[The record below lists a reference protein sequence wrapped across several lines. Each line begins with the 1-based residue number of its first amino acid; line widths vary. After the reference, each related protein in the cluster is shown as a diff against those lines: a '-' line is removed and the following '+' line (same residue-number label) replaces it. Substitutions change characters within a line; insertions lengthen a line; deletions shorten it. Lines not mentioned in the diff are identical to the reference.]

1 VAGSSYPGGNYQ
13 NYFKKTHRERSIY
26 GRWNSFYGIFYLS
39 LLQYSISTLRN
50 SMKINHLTA
59 AEENFMKL
67 FWKMESFYLKDVM
80 EQHPEPKPHQN
91 TVSTYLKILVEKGY
105 LSTVKEGRIFK
116 YTVIVPFENYKKFLL
131 KELSHNFF
139 NDSGKEILE
148 FLFNEKLLTQDD
160 LKGYFDLKIEI
171 KPAKP
176 VKIEEPKYEFA
187 EEILNPK
194 KEKKAKSKEKEKEKD
209 KKKKKKKE

>member
-1 VAGSSYPGGNYQ
+1 
-13 NYFKKTHRERSIY
+13 
-26 GRWNSFYGIFYLS
+26 
-39 LLQYSISTLRN
+39 
-50 SMKINHLTA
+50 MKINHLTA

-67 FWKMESFYLKDVM
+67 FWKMESFYLKDIM

-116 YTVIVPFENYKKFLL
+116 YTVIVPFEDYKKFLL
-131 KELSHNFF
+131 KELSHHFF

-148 FLFNEKLLTQDD
+148 FLFSEKLLSQDD

-176 VKIEEPKYEFA
+176 AKSEEPKFEYA

-194 KEKKAKSKEKEKEKD
+194 KEKEKKGKTKEKEKEKEKD

>member
-1 VAGSSYPGGNYQ
+1 
-13 NYFKKTHRERSIY
+13 
-26 GRWNSFYGIFYLS
+26 
-39 LLQYSISTLRN
+39 
-50 SMKINHLTA
+50 MKINHLTA

-67 FWKMESFYLKDVM
+67 FWKMESFYLKDIM

-116 YTVIVPFENYKKFLL
+116 YTVLVPLEEYKKFLL

-139 NDSGKEILE
+139 NDSGKEILD
-148 FLFNEKLLTQDD
+148 FLFIEKLISQND

-171 KPAKP
+171 KPAK
-176 VKIEEPKYEFA
+176 VEEPKFEYA
-187 EEILNPK
+187 DEILSPK
-194 KEKKAKSKEKEKEKD
+194 KEKKTKGKEKEKEKE
-209 KKKKKKKE
+209 KKKKKKKDQ

>member
-1 VAGSSYPGGNYQ
+1 
-13 NYFKKTHRERSIY
+13 
-26 GRWNSFYGIFYLS
+26 
-39 LLQYSISTLRN
+39 
-50 SMKINHLTA
+50 MKINHLTS

-116 YTVIVPFENYKKFLL
+116 YTVLVPLEEYKKFLL
-131 KELSHNFF
+131 KELSHHFF

-148 FLFNEKLLTQDD
+148 LLLNEKLISQEDM
-160 LKGYFDLKIEI
+160 KGYFDLKIEI
-171 KPAKP
+171 KPAK
-176 VKIEEPKYEFA
+176 IEEPKFEFA
-187 EEILNPK
+187 DEILNPK
-194 KEKKAKSKEKEKEKD
+194 KEKKAKGKDKEKD

>member
-1 VAGSSYPGGNYQ
+1 
-13 NYFKKTHRERSIY
+13 
-26 GRWNSFYGIFYLS
+26 
-39 LLQYSISTLRN
+39 
-50 SMKINHLTA
+50 MKINHLTA

-139 NDSGKEILE
+139 NNSGKEILE
-148 FLFNEKLLTQDD
+148 FLFNEKLVTQND

-171 KPAKP
+171 KPTKP
-176 VKIEEPKYEFA
+176 VKIEEPKFEIA

-194 KEKKAKSKEKEKEKD
+194 KEKKTKTKEKEKDKEKD

>member
-1 VAGSSYPGGNYQ
+1 
-13 NYFKKTHRERSIY
+13 
-26 GRWNSFYGIFYLS
+26 
-39 LLQYSISTLRN
+39 
-50 SMKINHLTA
+50 MKINHLTA

-116 YTVIVPFENYKKFLL
+116 YTVIVPFEEYKKFLL

-148 FLFNEKLLTQDD
+148 FLFNEKLISQDD

-171 KPAKP
+171 KPAK
-176 VKIEEPKYEFA
+176 IEEPKFEVA
-187 EEILNPK
+187 DEILNPK
-194 KEKKAKSKEKEKEKD
+194 KEKKGKISKDNKEKD
-209 KKKKKKKE
+209 KKKKKKKQ